1 MKGSF
6 RKKIED
12 IVDGKLND
20 QEIKELVNFIQCTFE
35 NNGEES
41 DEGFSR
47 DLAFEMSTSA
57 KDLAL
62 LIIEYRRDLKGHI
75 DPGITDLTS
84 VYIPEAADQLA
95 GIMETTEN
103 VANRIMDNLDVMQA
117 RTDNLAFIVE
127 NLKKGKIVVP
137 GEQGNVA
144 EAEFSKVNGDLGKSL
159 KALTGFMDNTIQND
173 MDIISDIFAQMS
185 FQDLTGQRI
194 KRVLGLVQQMED
206 RLQQMVVSFGIKIA
220 EKEKNPLV
228 TEKELDLAVAKKQSE
243 LAGPQK
249 AGCGLDQDG
258 IDDLLASI

>member
-12 IVDGKLND
+12 IVDGKLNG
-20 QEIKELVNFIQCTFE
+20 QEIEELVNFIQCTFE
-35 NNGEES
+35 NNGEAS
-41 DEGFSR
+41 DERFFR
-47 DLAFEMSTSA
+47 DLAIEMSTSA

-95 GIMETTEN
+95 GIMETTES
-103 VANRIMDNLDVMQA
+103 VANRIMDNLEVMQA
-117 RTDNLAFIVE
+117 RTDNLSTIVE
-127 NLKKGKIVVP
+127 NLKEGRLVVP
-137 GEQGNVA
+137 GEQGNVV
-144 EAEFSKVNGDLGKSL
+144 ETEFSTVNGDLGKSL
-159 KALTGFMDNTIQND
+159 KALTGFMDKTIQND
-173 MDIISDIFAQMS
+173 MDIISDIFTQMS

-194 KRVLGLVQQMED
+194 KRILSLVGQMED
-206 RLQQMVVSFGIKIA
+206 RLQEMVVSFGIKIA

-249 AGCGLDQDG
+249 AGCGLDQEG